1 MPIGTTMTDNTLLT
15 IVVCSRNRP
24 QQLQAWWAH
33 ICTIADSNTT
43 SILVID
49 QSDEPPLLP
58 SAPNLTIIHRPG
70 RGLARARNLA
80 LAHAST
86 PYVAFCDDDCRPD
99 HDWIVAIT
107 TVIRQQPEVALLYG
121 AVWPSGNDYQL
132 HHHHTHAGSTVW
144 ASRADGRV
152 CSALRVAPTATGY
165 TTPVAPLECLGQGNN
180 MIVARAAV
188 QQWGGF
194 HPWLGAGAW
203 LQAGEDVEFTLRL
216 LSHGARCMYDPRV
229 RLSHDAWQT
238 PDSLTATEHGYSV
251 GMLAV
256 HVWYALN
263 GMTVAREYL
272 RFRCHTAQKT
282 IGAND
287 EATKRSASFLWAR
300 GWALTTGV
308 IGGSV
313 LWLEKWVKG
322 PPQIS

>member
-1 MPIGTTMTDNTLLT
+1 MLIGTTMTDNTLLT

-80 LAHAST
+80 LAHATT

-107 TVIRQQPEVALLYG
+107 TVIHQQPEVALLYG

-144 ASRADGRV
+144 ASRADGLV
-152 CSALRVAPTATGY
+152 CSALRVAPAAAGY

-216 LSHGARCMYDPRV
+216 LSHGALCMYDPQV

-238 PDSLTATEHGYSV
+238 PALLTATEHGYSV

-256 HVWYALN
+256 HIWYALN

-272 RFRCHTAQKT
+272 RFRFHTAQKT
-282 IGAND
+282 IGASD
-287 EATKRSASFLWAR
+287 EATKRSTAFLWAR
-300 GWALTTGV
+300 GLALAKGL

-322 PPQIS
+322 SPQIS

>member
-1 MPIGTTMTDNTLLT
+1 
-15 IVVCSRNRP
+15 
-24 QQLQAWWAH
+24 
-33 ICTIADSNTT
+33 
-43 SILVID
+43 
-49 QSDEPPLLP
+49 
-58 SAPNLTIIHRPG
+58 
-70 RGLARARNLA
+70 

-99 HDWIVAIT
+99 HDWIVAIA
-107 TVIRQQPEVALLYG
+107 TVIHQQPEVALLYG

-144 ASRADGRV
+144 ASRADGLV
-152 CSALRVAPTATGY
+152 CSALRVAPTTTGY

-216 LSHGARCMYDPRV
+216 LSHGARCMYDPQV

-282 IGAND
+282 IGASD

-322 PPQIS
+322 SPQIS